1 MVTSLKS
8 LVPEHGKQC
17 MPCSA
22 NFSVTIQTETLSTE
36 ISKFL
41 KQIIF
46 PKKSNLCSK
55 RNSIKI
61 DVSMKKINANL
72 LDLTLLLFSSLGICS
87 LHSGSS
93 QVLGTVV
100 TLCRV

>member
-41 KQIIF
+41 
-46 PKKSNLCSK
+46 
-55 RNSIKI
+55 I